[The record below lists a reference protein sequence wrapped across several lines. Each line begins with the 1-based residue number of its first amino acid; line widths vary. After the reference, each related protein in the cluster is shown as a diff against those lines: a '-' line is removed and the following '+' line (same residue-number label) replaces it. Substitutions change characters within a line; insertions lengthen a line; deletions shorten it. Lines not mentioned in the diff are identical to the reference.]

1 MLPIFSRI
9 DVATSSWPRCL
20 PVSKEK
26 LYFCREKIK
35 NEPNNVYVKGE
46 LSTRLD
52 TMRAEV
58 AQSMFAGQ
66 ETQEEVAE
74 ETPVESEQQVG

>member
-1 MLPIFSRI
+1 MNETVQNLVNAIAAGDALETQNAF
-9 DVATSSWPRCL
+9 AAAMA
-20 PVSKEK
+20 EK
-26 LYFCREKIK
+26 
-35 NEPNNVYVKGE
+35 

-52 TMRAEV
+52 DMRAEV

-74 ETPVESEQQVG
+74 ENPVEPEQQVG

>member
-1 MLPIFSRI
+1 MNETVQNLVNAIAAGDALETQNAF
-9 DVATSSWPRCL
+9 AAAMA
-20 PVSKEK
+20 EK
-26 LYFCREKIK
+26 
-35 NEPNNVYVKGE
+35 

-66 ETQEEVAE
+66 ETQEEVVEAD
-74 ETPVESEQQVG
+74 PVEPEQQVG

>member
-1 MLPIFSRI
+1 MNETVHNLVNAIAAGDALETQNAF
-9 DVATSSWPRCL
+9 AAAMA
-20 PVSKEK
+20 EK
-26 LYFCREKIK
+26 
-35 NEPNNVYVKGE
+35 

-66 ETQEEVAE
+66 ENQEEVDAE
-74 ETPVESEQQVG
+74 TSIEPEQQVG

>member
-1 MLPIFSRI
+1 MNETVQNLVNAIAAGDALETQNAF
-9 DVATSSWPRCL
+9 AAAMA
-20 PVSKEK
+20 EK
-26 LYFCREKIK
+26 
-35 NEPNNVYVKGE
+35 

-52 TMRAEV
+52 DMRAEV

-74 ETPVESEQQVG
+74 ETPADTEQQVG

>member
-1 MLPIFSRI
+1 MNETVQNLVNAIAAGDALETQNAF
-9 DVATSSWPRCL
+9 AAAMA
-20 PVSKEK
+20 EK
-26 LYFCREKIK
+26 
-35 NEPNNVYVKGE
+35 

-52 TMRAEV
+52 DMRAEV

-74 ETPVESEQQVG
+74 ETPVEQEQQVG

>member
-1 MLPIFSRI
+1 MNETVQNLVNAIAAGDALETQNAF
-9 DVATSSWPRCL
+9 AAAMA
-20 PVSKEK
+20 EK
-26 LYFCREKIK
+26 
-35 NEPNNVYVKGE
+35 

-52 TMRAEV
+52 DMRAEV

-74 ETPVESEQQVG
+74 ETPVEPEQQVG

>member
-1 MLPIFSRI
+1 MNETVQNLVNAIAAGDALETQNAF
-9 DVATSSWPRCL
+9 AAAMA
-20 PVSKEK
+20 EK
-26 LYFCREKIK
+26 
-35 NEPNNVYVKGE
+35 

-52 TMRAEV
+52 DMRAEV

-74 ETPVESEQQVG
+74 ETPADAEQQVG

>member
-1 MLPIFSRI
+1 MNDTTRNLVYAIADGDALGTQNAF
-9 DVATSSWPRCL
+9 AAAMA
-20 PVSKEK
+20 EK
-26 LYFCREKIK
+26 
-35 NEPNNVYVKGE
+35 

-58 AQSMFAGQ
+58 AQSMFAAQ

>member
-1 MLPIFSRI
+1 MNETVQNLVNAIAAGDALETQNAF
-9 DVATSSWPRCL
+9 AAAMA
-20 PVSKEK
+20 EK
-26 LYFCREKIK
+26 
-35 NEPNNVYVKGE
+35 

-74 ETPVESEQQVG
+74 ADPVEPEQQVG

>member
-1 MLPIFSRI
+1 MNETVHNLVNAIAAGDALETQNAF
-9 DVATSSWPRCL
+9 AAAMA
-20 PVSKEK
+20 EK
-26 LYFCREKIK
+26 
-35 NEPNNVYVKGE
+35 

-52 TMRAEV
+52 DMRAEV

-74 ETPVESEQQVG
+74 ETPADAEQQVG

>member
-1 MLPIFSRI
+1 MNETVHNLVNAIAAGDALETQNAF
-9 DVATSSWPRCL
+9 AAAMA
-20 PVSKEK
+20 EK
-26 LYFCREKIK
+26 
-35 NEPNNVYVKGE
+35 

-52 TMRAEV
+52 DMRAEV

-74 ETPVESEQQVG
+74 ETPAEQEQQVG

>member
-1 MLPIFSRI
+1 MNETVHNLVNAIAAGDALETQNAF
-9 DVATSSWPRCL
+9 AAAMA
-20 PVSKEK
+20 EK
-26 LYFCREKIK
+26 
-35 NEPNNVYVKGE
+35 

-74 ETPVESEQQVG
+74 ADSVEPEQQVG

>member
-1 MLPIFSRI
+1 MNETVQNLVYAIADGDALGTQNAF
-9 DVATSSWPRCL
+9 AAAMA
-20 PVSKEK
+20 EK
-26 LYFCREKIK
+26 
-35 NEPNNVYVKGE
+35 